1 MIPHPVYIP
10 GNICIHISEYLAT
23 TSGMDTPTTP
33 TTSRNNTYNLL
44 RAHYTK
50 LDFPDL
56 PDRRGGVWER
66 DRHDGRI

>member
-1 MIPHPVYIP
+1 MILYPFDIP
-10 GNICIHISEYLAT
+10 SNICIHISESLAT
-23 TSGMDTPTTP
+23 TSGMIAPTTP
-33 TTSRNNTYNLL
+33 TTNRNNTYNLL

-50 LDFPDL
+50 LDFPNL